1 MLNSLIVACALIGMP
16 TMVLADADADT
27 TEVVDSTTE
36 VVEETSSEEDV
47 FEIVDEVTDEDFNF
61 ESWFSETFT
70 WQTISAILSYV
81 VSIGVIL
88 KSYNSFK
95 EKITGQAK
103 TLKQIDD
110 DVTSTAYTAVQKSI
124 SDCITPLLE
133 KQIKLQEKVIL
144 SNQLSAKLIAAS
156 QDSTATGK
164 AYTAELVQQI
174 GEVFNDSATFAKEIS
189 ADIKKTIEAA
199 EKVKT
204 EITEKLSDIVDET
217 SGDEDGTQI

>member
-16 TMVLADADADT
+16 TMVLADADT

-47 FEIVDEVTDEDFNF
+47 FEIVDETTDEDFNF

-70 WQTISAILSYV
+70 WQTISAILSYI
-81 VSIGVIL
+81 VSIGIVL

-110 DVTSTAYTAVQKSI
+110 DVTSTTYTAVQKSI
-124 SDCITPLLE
+124 SDCIVPLLE

-174 GEVFNDSATFAKEIS
+174 GEVFSDSATFAKEIS
-189 ADIKKTIEAA
+189 ADIKKTIETA
-199 EKVKT
+199 EKIKT
-204 EITEKLSDIVDET
+204 EITEKLSDIVDEA

>member
-16 TMVLADADADT
+16 TMVLSEADT

-36 VVEETSSEEDV
+36 VVTEEVTSEDEV
-47 FEIVDEVTDEDFNF
+47 FEITSEIVDDEDFDF

-70 WQTISAILSYV
+70 WQTISAILSYI
-81 VSIGVIL
+81 VSIGVVL

-103 TLKQIDD
+103 TLKQIDAD
-110 DVTSTAYTAVQKSI
+110 ITSVAYTAVQKSI
-124 SDCITPLLE
+124 SDGIAPLLE

-144 SNQLSAKLIAAS
+144 SCQLSAKLVAAS
-156 QDSTATGK
+156 QDSTSTGK

-174 GEVFNDSATFAKEIS
+174 GEVFNDSVTFAKEIS
-189 ADIKKTIEAA
+189 ADIKKTIETT

-204 EITEKLSDIVDET
+204 EITEKLDAIVEGKD
-217 SGDEDGTQI
+217 DGTQI